1 MYWSIIKFITDEM
14 FLQLSKKLEGLKMK
28 IIKGSLAFTLAFLIS
43 VSLTSGL
50 QLTASTGGND
60 GSSSTTVLYGATE
73 NDYAD
78 ENIGLNPNSAT
89 LAKSGSGTG
98 NLPFNSLSLTDA
110 NGNSVSVSRSVYGT
124 SATKW
129 SYDWQTYY
137 PYSATSGYG
146 VGAWMTLTASN
157 AYQIY
162 GRGSSYN
169 AEGDIADAYMM
180 VGPSSPYTTS
190 SLIGYTVNPTAFA
203 NEARVYQGAIS
214 ATSTGPITAYG
225 FSNNNAGDHT
235 VSSLYANKGT
245 VITPK
250 TNVYAGKTSSWSYP
264 SASSIET
271 TGYARLLASATN
283 SEGDSS
289 EFRLDLNNGKIFA
302 PYFYGWSGTSIIK
315 ASTDESAT
323 KTIKFAETWGK
334 VSNAYGESAKIT
346 AKGLDKAVGYQE
358 YLVKTKVE
366 NGEGYFISEK
376 KNNAQ
381 FGTVSVKTRSTK
393 DDVVISANGFGANT
407 ALILDPFY
415 WKYVT
420 MSGAVDIKDKVVDSL
435 LKKGYSVLYFKNSA
449 VSKDIV
455 KKMDEY
461 KVSLI
466 HTDTTINT
474 LALSKSSDGTNADTM
489 TAAELKAAYTNSNGM
504 TLIVGSNSFKSTA
517 AGTLGD
523 AVSKAEVRGGATKNW
538 ATSFARN
545 FINRYFTAMGN
556 GYTAYNANNYAKG
569 TSTTKLYLLG
579 NTAFKL

>member
-1 MYWSIIKFITDEM
+1 
-14 FLQLSKKLEGLKMK
+14 MK

-60 GSSSTTVLYGATE
+60 GSSSTTVLYGATV

-78 ENIGLNPNSAT
+78 EQIGLNPGAAT

-98 NLPFNSLSLTDA
+98 NLPFSSLSLTDA

-124 SATKW
+124 SAATTW
-129 SYDWQTYY
+129 NYDWWTYY
-137 PYSATSGYG
+137 PYSATAGYG

-157 AYQIY
+157 AYQVY
-162 GRGSSYN
+162 GRGSSSN
-169 AEGDIADAYMM
+169 TEGDVAGAYIQ
-180 VGPSSPYTTS
+180 VGSSSPYTTS
-190 SLIGYTVNPTAFA
+190 SLIGYSINPTAFT
-203 NEARVYQGAIS
+203 NEARVYQSAIS

-225 FSNNNAGDHT
+225 SSNNNAGDYT
-235 VSSLYANKGT
+235 VSSIYANKGT

-271 TGYARLLASATN
+271 TGYARLYASASN

-289 EFRLDLNNGKIFA
+289 EFRLDLTNGKVFA
-302 PYFYGWSGTSIIK
+302 PYFYGWSGTSVIT
-315 ASTDESAT
+315 ASTAASTT
-323 KTIKFAETWGK
+323 KTIKYAETWGK
-334 VSNAYGESAKIT
+334 VSNAYGTSVKIT
-346 AKGLDKAVGYQE
+346 TKGLDKAVGYQV
-358 YLVKTKVE
+358 YDGCSTKVE
-366 NGEGYFISEK
+366 NGEGYFAALK
-376 KNNAQ
+376 TNNDQ
-381 FGTVSVKTRSTK
+381 FGTVSVKTKSTI
-393 DDVVISANGFGANT
+393 DDVVISTDGFGANT

-420 MSGAVDIKDKVVDSL
+420 KSGAVDIKDTVVNSL
-435 LKKGYSVLYFKNSA
+435 LKKGYAVTYYRDSA

-455 KKMDEY
+455 GQMDEY
-461 KVSLI
+461 KVSAI

-474 LALSKSSDGTNADTM
+474 LALSKSTDGINADTM

-523 AVSKAEVRGGATKNW
+523 AVSKAEVRGGTTKNW
-538 ATSFARN
+538 AITFGRN

-556 GYTAYNANNYAKG
+556 GYTAYNANNYAMG
-569 TSTTKLYLLG
+569 TSTAKLYLLG